1 MNGWSAL
8 KMSEPGGKVYCVG
21 KKKRER
27 ICNVLP
33 PSRITAKVPF
43 IKALNW

>member
-8 KMSEPGGKVYCVG
+8 KMSERWGENVLC
-21 KKKRER
+21 KKKIGR

-33 PSRITAKVPF
+33 PSKITAKVPF
-43 IKALNW
+43 MKALNW